1 MAISVVAIF
10 GLFIVLTMAWRT
22 GFWFLSRG
30 TYEEAHLLRMA
41 AVRRILTGAGIQT
54 DRQTGELLSITASD
68 SLAAAEL
75 LQLGAR
81 AAAALV
87 GLGVTAGILL
97 RIDFSLGLGLMI
109 GIPILVLGLNALGP
123 VVERRT
129 AAQQQAAGLAA
140 ATAADLLAG
149 LRPLRGFGGVPEGVR
164 RYRTTSRTS
173 LRATTGAMKASAMF
187 LGASTFTTGLLV
199 AVVAA
204 FAGWYALQQVITI
217 GELITIVGL
226 AAFVSDPVLSLADC
240 VFQLAV
246 SRASA
251 ARVAELIEAP
261 SRLEPGSEPARS
273 GPLVLTDVVTPGLA
287 GLSFELASGEL
298 VGVASGSIPAA
309 DALTELLT
317 GERRPHAGRITLDG
331 AELADLDHA
340 SLRDR
345 MLVEPHAVHLFGG
358 TIGAA
363 LDTGAVRTND
373 DIETTVEA
381 AALGELADR
390 LDGNLLDHELLGPWQ
405 QPVRRPTATGRAGP
419 RSAGGPADPRAAR
432 SHHGRGRRDRAA
444 DRRRAG
450 EAAARRRSRD
460 AGDQHQPAVAVP
472 LRPGDL
478 RRRGPGRRRRD
489 PRRAAELART
499 MPRRSC
505 GDRASDDGAGRAD
518 DPADRV
524 RPGDRPGVLAAGRRP
539 PLARGRLGA
548 LLGRRE
554 RGCGAGPDPARPDR
568 RSGERPRHRRPNW
581 SGWSSR
587 SRSPGSR
594 QAY

>member
-1 MAISVVAIF
+1 MAIGTVIDRAVAPSDATAMAISVAAIF

-287 GLSFELASGEL
+287 GLSFELAPGEL

-390 LDGNLLDHELLGPWQ
+390 LDGNLLDHALLDHGSNLSGGQ
-405 QPVRRPTATGRAGP
+405 RQRVALARALL
-419 RSAGGPADPRAAR
+419 
-432 SHHGRGRRDRAA
+432 A
-444 DRRRAG
+444 DRPILVLRDPTTAVDGVTEQQIADGLARLRRAG
-450 EAAARRRSRD
+450 DRATLVISTSPPLLSRCD
-460 AGDQHQPAVAVP
+460 RVIFVDGGRVVAGGTH
-472 LRPGDL
+472 
-478 RRRGPGRRRRD
+478 
-489 PRRAAELART
+489 AELL
-499 MPRRSC
+499 S
-505 GDRASDDGAGRAD
+505 RAD
-518 DPADRV
+518 YAEA
-524 RPGDRPGVLAAGRRP
+524 VLR
-539 PLARGRLGA
+539 
-548 LLGRRE
+548 
-554 RGCGAGPDPARPDR
+554 
-568 RSGERPRHRRPNW
+568 
-581 SGWSSR
+581 
-587 SRSPGSR
+587 
-594 QAY
+594 